1 LALEPFFLIQ
11 LPRKNSEGKTARF
24 VYVLPKFSIAGD
36 KVEVINLKELNG
48 ERDLKLRL
56 RKRVVN
62 DFE

>member
-1 LALEPFFLIQ
+1 
-11 LPRKNSEGKTARF
+11 
-24 VYVLPKFSIAGD
+24 VLPKFSIAGD